1 MTRSPADEPSETLTD
16 MSAERLDGFF
26 GRYRSAGR
34 RASITC
40 ILLGVVGFFALLSMI
55 QAGSG
60 VRIVDD
66 LRAGVLS
73 PKEARDFQDSTVFAG
88 LEYLG
93 AALATAIAY
102 LAWLSRTVDN
112 VPELRGGRPLVT
124 PRWSIGWW
132 FIPFANLVKPYQIV
146 RDIHD
151 RMATNVS
158 SGGGWIVLAWWVSWV
173 LGAVISQVATWVPAP
188 TSPDPMSTLFS
199 IQELGYGLALLGAI
213 LAIVV
218 VLRIQWRADE
228 RADSVGV
235 GLAGGRRWRQIP
247 R

>member
-1 MTRSPADEPSETLTD
+1 
-16 MSAERLDGFF
+16 MSAEQLDGFS
-26 GRYRSAGR
+26 GRYRSASR
-34 RASITC
+34 RASIAC
-40 ILLGVVGFFALLSMI
+40 VLLALVALVALLAMI

-60 VRIVDD
+60 LRMVDD
-66 LRAGVLS
+66 LRAGMLIPS
-73 PKEARDFQDSTVFAG
+73 EAKDFNDSTALAG
-88 LEYLG
+88 LSYL
-93 AALATAIAY
+93 AALSVTAIAF

-112 VPELRGGRPLVT
+112 VPALRSGTPSVT
-124 PRWSIGWW
+124 PGWAIGWW

-151 RMATNVS
+151 RLATSNS

-173 LGAVISQVATWVPAP
+173 LGTAISQIAIRLPVPNTP
-188 TSPDPMSTLFS
+188 GPLSTMFS
-199 IQELGYGLALLGAI
+199 VQAAGYGLALLGAI

-228 RADSVGV
+228 RADSLGV
-235 GLAGGRRWRQIP
+235 RLARGRRWRQIP

>member
-1 MTRSPADEPSETLTD
+1 VTET
-16 MSAERLDGFF
+16 SAERLDGFS

-40 ILLGVVGFFALLSMI
+40 SLLAVVGFFALLAMI

-66 LRAGVLS
+66 LRAGVVTPEVAKYFL
-73 PKEARDFQDSTVFAG
+73 DSTVFAG
-88 LEYLG
+88 LQYLG

-112 VPELRGGRPLVT
+112 VPELGGGRPLAT

-158 SGGGWIVLAWWVSWV
+158 SGGGWIVLTWWVSWV
-173 LGAVISQVATWVPAP
+173 LGNVISQVTFRL
-188 TSPDPMSTLFS
+188 SERINPDALSKLFS
-199 IQELGYGLALLGAI
+199 IQEFGYGLALLGAI
-213 LAIVV
+213 FAIVV

-228 RADSVGV
+228 RADSLGERP
-235 GLAGGRRWRQIP
+235 AGGRRRRLIP

>member
-1 MTRSPADEPSETLTD
+1 MHRRPLQIMMPPVSDTP
-16 MSAERLDGFF
+16 AERLDGFS

-40 ILLGVVGFFALLSMI
+40 LLLGVVAFFALVSMI

-60 VRIVDD
+60 LRVVDD
-66 LRAGVLS
+66 VRAGMLI
-73 PKEARDFQDSTVFAG
+73 PKEAKDFHDSTVFAG

-112 VPELRGGRPLVT
+112 VPELRGGRPSVT

-132 FIPFANLVKPYQIV
+132 FIPLANLVKPYQIV

-151 RMATNVS
+151 RLAIGAGP
-158 SGGGWIVLAWWVSWV
+158 GGGWIVLAWWVTSI
-173 LGAVISQVATWVPAP
+173 LGNVISQIATRLPDP
-188 TSPDPMSTLFS
+188 SSPDALSTLYS
-199 IQELGYGLALLGAI
+199 IQATGYALALLGAI

-218 VLRIQWRADE
+218 VLRIQWRADA
-228 RADSVGV
+228 RADSRGARP
-235 GLAGGRRWRQIP
+235 AGGPRWRQIP